1 MIMLRMMS
9 VMFLSALVF
18 GCTNGKKV
26 TDAQIVV
33 LAIVGNDT
41 ITGNDLK
48 HHIDKLNRSKIDLQN
63 DEVRQS
69 LLQDLVQH
77 RLIYHNALENK
88 LNESEDIRLDVLT
101 KRDEIFYEKI
111 LRDYVY
117 FAMISDEELK
127 SLYEKLKTEVR
138 VQQIYIGYRNP
149 NKTFILDKK
158 DVVRNVAEARHLIDS
173 LHYAI
178 AKEPELFGPLAEAY
192 SNDENS
198 KYLKGDVGFRRW
210 GMQPELEK
218 SYFELRVG
226 ELSRPIEADY
236 GFYIFKA
243 TDRRNVEN
251 LKPYDQARPGLLDM
265 KLSYL
270 FRVKKAEIEKNKRR
284 FGDSLLTEYKYTV
297 NKSNC
302 EKFLRVYHGIKTS
315 AEIGTAFTDQD
326 RALEL
331 AFFQNGKITVSELV
345 HVMKSNTNKIKM
357 DDRILNDG
365 LKSVALRRIYSDVAR
380 NNGFE
385 LNDKENESLKNHE
398 MNLMIGLA
406 VNNLYDA
413 MEIREKDIQDFYETN
428 KEEYR
433 QPGLINVSEIT
444 SPDMAAL
451 NRIAD
456 EVKKRNNFEK
466 MYNEA
471 QEIEGFKCST
481 TGLVSE
487 MNSELI
493 IQKAKGIA
501 AGTVSEPFMKANR
514 EYSIIKVMDRKKGD
528 FIPYGDLKDRV
539 KEDYMNFKRQLT
551 FNEWIAKLSVQHK
564 VQIFSD
570 RLASVFDIKM
580 K

>member
-1 MIMLRMMS
+1 MLRMMN
-9 VMFLSALVF
+9 VIILSAIFF
-18 GCTNGKKV
+18 GCANDKKV
-26 TDAQIVV
+26 TDAQNVV

-41 ITGNDLK
+41 ITANDLK
-48 HHIDKLNRSKIDLQN
+48 HHIEKLNRSKIDLQN

-77 RLIYHNALENK
+77 RLIYYNAIENK
-88 LNESEDIRLDVLT
+88 LNESKDIILDVTT

-117 FAMISDEELK
+117 SSMISEEEMK
-127 SLYEKLKTEVR
+127 SFYEKLKTEVR
-138 VQQIYIGYRNP
+138 VQQIYIGYKNP

-158 DVVRNVAEARHLIDS
+158 EPVRTTAEARHLVDS
-173 LHYAI
+173 LHNAI
-178 AKEPELFGPLAEAY
+178 AKEPELFGLLAESY

-198 KYLKGDVGFRRW
+198 KYLKGDIGFRRW

-218 SYFELRVG
+218 SYFELRIG
-226 ELSRPIEADY
+226 ELSRPIEANY
-236 GFYIFKA
+236 GFYIFKS

-251 LKPYDQARPGLLDM
+251 LKPYDVAKSGLLDM
-265 KLSYL
+265 MLSYL
-270 FRVKKAEIEKNKRR
+270 FRDKKSDIEKNKRR
-284 FGDSLLTEYKYTV
+284 FSDSLLTEYKYTV
-297 NKSNC
+297 NKTNC
-302 EKFLRVYHGIKTS
+302 EKFLRVYRGIKIP
-315 AEIGTAFTDQD
+315 AEISSAFTEPES
-326 RALEL
+326 ALEL
-331 AFFQNGKITVSELV
+331 ASFQNGKITVSELV
-345 HVMKSNTNKIKM
+345 HVMKNNINKIKI

-365 LKSVALRRIYSDVAR
+365 LKGVALRRIYSDLAR
-380 NNGFE
+380 NMRYE

-398 MNLMIGLA
+398 MNLMIGQA

-413 MEIREKDIQDFYETN
+413 MEIKEKDIQDFYETN

-444 SPDMAAL
+444 SPDM
-451 NRIAD
+451 NVIIRISAD
-456 EVKKRNNFEK
+456 AKKGNNFEE

-471 QEIEGFKCST
+471 QKIEGVKCIT

-493 IQKAKGIA
+493 IQKAKGVKT
-501 AGTVSEPFMKANR
+501 GTVSEPFMKANKD
-514 EYSIIKVMDRKKGD
+514 YSIIKVMDRKKGD

-539 KEDYMNFKRQLT
+539 KEDYINFKRQLS
-551 FNEWIAKLSVQHK
+551 FNEWIAKLSVQYK

-570 RLASVFDIKM
+570 RLKSVFDIKM